1 MCSTGSFL
9 VCEVS
14 YWSCS
19 RGFAILMVGA
29 WCACMGKSTRVNK
42 FVTNWDLRVIMLHS
56 IRSCRLLVYLCGI
69 LVRSIGLD
77 FAV

>member
-1 MCSTGSFL
+1 M
-9 VCEVS
+9 
-14 YWSCS
+14 Y
-19 RGFAILMVGA
+19 
-29 WCACMGKSTRVNK
+29 GKSMRVNN